1 MGFVACEELARDG
14 EFKEGI
20 EESKVIQALKEFLV
34 DCRVVYEGERRGPDI
49 VAYCKDVLII
59 EVRGAPSRYKV
70 KGWGKGEP
78 KSVSTVRN
86 QFRSW
91 SAMVI
96 AELMEREHEWHTK
109 STDWVKHVL
118 NEIGEKA
125 NVTFVAVL
133 GYHKEYI
140 NVLEKRKEALKR
152 LGYEIWL
159 IDNKHRV
166 CKYLATRKLVESRL
180 NS

>member
-1 MGFVACEELARDG
+1 
-14 EFKEGI
+14 
-20 EESKVIQALKEFLV
+20 
-34 DCRVVYEGERRGPDI
+34 
-49 VAYCKDVLII
+49 
-59 EVRGAPSRYKV
+59 VRGAPSRYKV
-70 KGWGKGEP
+70 KGWDKGKP
-78 KSVSTVRN
+78 KSASTIRN
-86 QFRSW
+86 QFRNW

-96 AELMEREHEWHTK
+96 AELMEREHEWRTR
-109 STDWVKHVL
+109 STDWVKRVL

-125 NVTFVAVL
+125 NITFVAVL

-166 CKYLATRKLVESRL
+166 CKYLAT
-180 NS
+180 